1 MRFKRDPNTF
11 VPHRT
16 LKWTSACTK
25 IFIYPDPHD
34 PDPYIHTSFLSAS
47 LAIDEACR
55 LAEIYGV
62 GVVAVDNAFH
72 YLWGAGY
79 VMRAAEKGF
88 IAFTTCTG
96 AIPEGSAIGP
106 RSVLPKM
113 FGNTSSPVPFPLPQ
127 LCRTVAL
134 PTNPHTWAFPTKNAI
149 GYDFVMDWSTSVI
162 SNGRVK
168 ELKREGKP
176 CPKGACLD
184 KDGEETT
191 DPSQVAALLTFGA
204 HKGYGLSLVT
214 ELMCAFGG
222 GSSPLIRCNHA
233 MPAPTGDKPSP
244 NFYFQVGPDPQ
255 VAASTRRTPTDRK
268 LQTDAN
274 FVIVVDVVLLHISV
288 FIQTRSALALVTA
301 RADPATRMW
310 RWSSTISLVQGMR
323 QQFYLASGNTRQR
336 CDPSRQVALY
346 SPRQRLRS
354 SNRTLTSAGLN
365 LTATHCE
372 SPLRMVRAIRES

>member
-106 RSVLPKM
+106 RAVLPKM

-134 PTNPHTWAFPTKNAI
+134 PRQWEQILTRGRFRQRTRLDTTSLWI
-149 GYDFVMDWSTSVI
+149 GA
-162 SNGRVK
+162 
-168 ELKREGKP
+168 P
-176 CPKGACLD
+176 
-184 KDGEETT
+184 
-191 DPSQVAALLTFGA
+191 Q
-204 HKGYGLSLVT
+204 
-214 ELMCAFGG
+214 
-222 GSSPLIRCNHA
+222 SSP
-233 MPAPTGDKPSP
+233 
-244 NFYFQVGPDPQ
+244 
-255 VAASTRRTPTDRK
+255 
-268 LQTDAN
+268 
-274 FVIVVDVVLLHISV
+274 
-288 FIQTRSALALVTA
+288 TA
-301 RADPATRMW
+301 
-310 RWSSTISLVQGMR
+310 V
-323 QQFYLASGNTRQR
+323 
-336 CDPSRQVALY
+336 
-346 SPRQRLRS
+346 
-354 SNRTLTSAGLN
+354 
-365 LTATHCE
+365 
-372 SPLRMVRAIRES
+372 